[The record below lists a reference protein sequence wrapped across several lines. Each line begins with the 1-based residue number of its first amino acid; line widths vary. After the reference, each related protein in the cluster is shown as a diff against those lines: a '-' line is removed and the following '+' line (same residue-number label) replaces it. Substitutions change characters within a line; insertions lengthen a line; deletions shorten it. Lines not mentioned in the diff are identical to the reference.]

1 MTIERIVLVGGGQAS
16 AVAARTLRRKGYD
29 GRLTL
34 VGQEAERPYQRPP
47 LSKEYL
53 GGQDAE
59 ACGLYLLPEEWTEAQ
74 QVEVRTG
81 LTALKVS
88 AADGGV
94 LLDDGTTIEADR
106 VLIATGG
113 RPRRL
118 PDAAG
123 SRVRYL
129 RSKTDSE
136 QLRSD
141 LGPGVRLTV
150 IGAGFIG
157 AEVASTAR
165 ELGADVTVLEA
176 GSAPL
181 VRALGERLGSACAR
195 LHTAAGVDLRLGVEV
210 GAVTQKGDEVT
221 VATSGGEVV
230 SDLVVVGIGM
240 VPNDEIARDSGIEC
254 GNGVLVDEFCRTSL
268 DNVYAAGD
276 VANHLHPLYGERMRV
291 EHFDNA
297 SKQGAVAAQNMLGQ
311 SRPFDE
317 PHWFWSD
324 QYGANLQQ
332 VGHSGPDDDLV
343 VRGDLESD
351 SWTAFHLR
359 DGAIRAAF
367 AVNRPEDVMVARE
380 LIAFGASVPAD
391 VLADD
396 STDLTEIVEDM

>member
-53 GGQDAE
+53 GGQDE
-59 ACGLYLLPEEWTEAQ
+59 ETCGLYLLPEAWTEAQ
-74 QVEVRTG
+74 DVEVRTG
-81 LTALKVS
+81 VTALKVS

-94 LLDDGTTIEADR
+94 LLDDGTTLEADR

-118 PDAAG
+118 PDAVG

-129 RSKTDSE
+129 RSKADADK
-136 QLRSD
+136 LRRD

-157 AEVASTAR
+157 AEVASTGR
-165 ELGADVTVLEA
+165 DLGAEVTVLEA

-181 VRALGERLGSACAR
+181 ARALGDRIGAACAR
-195 LHTAAGVDLRLGVEV
+195 LHTAAGVDLRLDVEV
-210 GAVTQKGDEVT
+210 GAVTQDGDEVT
-221 VATSGGEVV
+221 VATSGGPVV

-254 GNGVLVDEFCRTSL
+254 DNGVLVDEFCRTNL
-268 DNVYAAGD
+268 ENVYAAGD
-276 VANHLHPLYGERMRV
+276 VANHLHPLYGERIRV

-311 SRPFDE
+311 SRPFDD

-324 QYGANLQQ
+324 QFGADLQQ
-332 VGHSGPDDDLV
+332 VGHSGPGDDLV
-343 VRGDLESD
+343 VRGDLDGD
-351 SWTAFHLR
+351 SWTAFHLH

-380 LIAFGASVPAD
+380 LIAFGASVPAE
-391 VLADD
+391 VLADE

>member
-53 GGQDAE
+53 GGQDE
-59 ACGLYLLPEEWTEAQ
+59 ETCGLYLLPEAWTEAQ
-74 QVEVRTG
+74 DVEVRTG
-81 LTALKVS
+81 VTALKVS

-94 LLDDGTTIEADR
+94 LLDDGTTLEADR

-129 RSKTDSE
+129 RSKADADK
-136 QLRSD
+136 LRRD

-157 AEVASTAR
+157 AEVASTGR
-165 ELGADVTVLEA
+165 DLGADVTVLEA

-181 VRALGERLGSACAR
+181 ARALGDRIGAACAR
-195 LHTAAGVDLRLGVEV
+195 LHTAAGVDLRLDVEV
-210 GAVTQKGDEVT
+210 GAVTQDGDEVT
-221 VATSGGEVV
+221 VATSGGPVV

-254 GNGVLVDEFCRTSL
+254 DNGVLVDEFCRTNL
-268 DNVYAAGD
+268 ENVYAAGD

-311 SRPFDE
+311 SRPFDD

-324 QYGANLQQ
+324 QFGANLQQ
-332 VGHSGPDDDLV
+332 VGHSGPGDDLV
-343 VRGDLESD
+343 VRGDMDGD

-380 LIAFGASVPAD
+380 LIAFGASVPAE